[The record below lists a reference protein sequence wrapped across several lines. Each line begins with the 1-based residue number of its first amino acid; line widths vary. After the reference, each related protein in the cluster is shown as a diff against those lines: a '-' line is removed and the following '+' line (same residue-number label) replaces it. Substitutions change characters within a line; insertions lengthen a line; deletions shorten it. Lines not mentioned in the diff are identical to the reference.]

1 MAKYAAKEFLLPLD
15 YCKNEMSM
23 EEFRDMEDLML
34 QSDDF
39 ENAYMID
46 SKPKETVK
54 TPPQV

>member
-1 MAKYAAKEFLLPLD
+1 MTMD
-15 YCKNEMSM
+15 
-23 EEFRDMEDLML
+23 EFRDMEDLML

-54 TPPQV
+54 PSQQV

>member
-1 MAKYAAKEFLLPLD
+1 MD
-15 YCKNEMSM
+15 
-23 EEFRDMEDLML
+23 EFRDIEDLML